1 MKVNMAKNK
10 RGPGGIQCDQ
20 IGHFIGVWETFG
32 SNQSLIFLVKSFL
45 GNFYRNFAT
54 FYWSHWCRLKIG
66 VDQNEST

>member
-20 IGHFIGVWETFG
+20 IGQFIGVWET
-32 SNQSLIFLVKSFL
+32 SFL

-54 FYWSHWCRLKIG
+54 FFWSHWCRLKIG